1 MAKEEGKRWKGK
13 TKAKENITW
22 LINSHKIRQ
31 SSSENRTVE
40 YK

>member
-13 TKAKENITW
+13 IKAKENITW
-22 LINSHKIRQ
+22 KISHKIRQ